1 VCVRGRSRWPA
12 FRLDFPRRPRAVLSD
27 QAGVP
32 AFSSTFRDGFRPG
45 PRTLLSAAAVA
56 LVPGNV
62 RGRFRSPQQLRVV
75 PLASEDA
82 RIPSHDVRRLAA
94 VRGRWF
100 SSARSHWFRPTQAR
114 WFPAGSE
121 DPAFRRRS
129 RFGSW
134 ERPRTFPLPAAVASR
149 SPGAR
154 KRWVPLTRRAITS
167 GRPRT
172 PFCSCACA
180 SLPNARGRWSVPRGA
195 WSSASV
201 RGRWFPATLRVG
213 FRRHCCA

>member
-154 KRWVPLTRRAITS
+154 KRWVPLTRCAITS